1 MKERGFP
8 KKLRTLNI
16 RYLIFHLRSLVPE
29 EKELDVF
36 PVNERVGTETSLGR
50 LILVALF
57 KLALEKLPPHCANS
71 GSESSVMEPKVD
83 RVTFP
88 PTFSNL
94 GNDRVSI
101 LVYFSICILHRT

>member
-1 MKERGFP
+1 MYFLSMKW
-8 KKLRTLNI
+8 
-16 RYLIFHLRSLVPE
+16 
-29 EKELDVF
+29 
-36 PVNERVGTETSLGR
+36 VGTETSLGR

-94 GNDRVSI
+94 GNDRVRSLYI
-101 LVYFSICILHRT
+101 SQFAYYTVHD

>member
-1 MKERGFP
+1 MLTFSNKGNSISSVE
-8 KKLRTLNI
+8 
-16 RYLIFHLRSLVPE
+16 
-29 EKELDVF
+29 ELDVF

-101 LVYFSICILHRT
+101 FVYFSICILHRTWLNAGKAKVVR